1 MGLED
6 HVSVVAGWWHPA
18 VMQPGRE
25 PIPAWTFLT
34 NHAHV
39 LLCLA
44 RDPTARV
51 RDIASSVGITERAV
65 QRILSELEEG
75 GYLTRQRDGRRNR
88 YDVNGTQSLR
98 HPIEMHNRVE
108 ALFGLVV
115 REPAAEAVADQPAPA
130 ARSSKRRP

>member
-1 MGLED
+1 MRLED

-18 VMQPGRE
+18 DMQPGRE

-51 RDIASSVGITERAV
+51 RDIATSVGITERAV

-88 YDVNGTQSLR
+88 YDVNGRQSLR

-115 REPAAEAVADQPAPA
+115 RDPGGAVEPAQPTPAP
-130 ARSSKRRP
+130 RGSKRVT

>member
-1 MGLED
+1 
-6 HVSVVAGWWHPA
+6 
-18 VMQPGRE
+18 MQPGRE

-88 YDVNGTQSLR
+88 YSVNGEQSLR
-98 HPIEMHNRVE
+98 HPIEVHNRVE
-108 ALFGLVV
+108 ALFNLVV
-115 REPAAEAVADQPAPA
+115 RAPA
-130 ARSSKRRP
+130 AGTEPDKPAPPAGSPKRTP